1 MQRPDRMDKTPSGE
15 PPVVL
20 PEPAAGDHEQE
31 QYERLRFGVAFRD
44 LGCYGVASS
53 TEHQATFTSY
63 LLSAAKILP
72 SLLSKA
78 KSSHVSILQH
88 FDGLVLPGE
97 MLLVLGR
104 PGSGCSTFLKTLAGD
119 THGFQ
124 IHDRAIIR
132 YNCEL
137 MTSTL
142 VPFAIDSY
150 SSRPNSFNLTRLYHS
165 NSVSGYAPT
174 LQGRVHVPR

>member
-1 MQRPDRMDKTPSGE
+1 MPQPDRMPEKLGIVPHG
-15 PPVVL
+15 VL
-20 PEPAAGDHEQE
+20 LPDSVAEDHGQK
-31 QYERLRFGVAFRD
+31 QRERLRFGVAFRD

-53 TEHQATFTSY
+53 TTEHQTTFASYFLYMVKLLPY
-63 LLSAAKILP
+63 LLSR
-72 SLLSKA
+72 A
-78 KSSHVSILQH
+78 KSPHVSILQS

-132 YNCEL
+132 YNCEP

-142 VPFAIDSY
+142 CPLQIGNWQLIDQT
-150 SSRPNSFNLTRLYHS
+150 SSI
-165 NSVSGYAPT
+165 
-174 LQGRVHVPR
+174 